1 MGKTGFRIRSSVSAQ
16 VPVYVYVYLSN
27 TVRQEVKTGLLV
39 KRESWNSE
47 LQRGIDHSI
56 ATAELNEKL
65 DRLEN
70 HLLKELNNFS
80 NNTVGMPKDWLLN
93 HVNLCFYRVSIT
105 KSNMLLYQ
113 IDQYIELAPTKR
125 VKRTGSIGLS
135 PNTIRNLM
143 RFYELVEAFEEYVS
157 ESIDLITLDHAIV
170 QKFQEWLLSVRG
182 YSVNNSGLQLKLLK
196 MVCKH
201 AERNGVEVHSY
212 TRHIES
218 FTQRSKDRILQ
229 TLSFEEIEKIKGLTG
244 LPSTLEN
251 TRRWMLIGLF
261 IGQRVS
267 DLLKLTHQ
275 NIRKAEV
282 GVYVDLLQQKTE
294 KHVTI
299 GVGDAK
305 VIQILED
312 YFPYAVSAQQFN
324 KQIKQICQLAGIT
337 EMVKGYKTC
346 EKTRRRKVGVY
357 PKYSLISSHDLR
369 RSFATNYF
377 GRIPTPIL
385 MQITGHSKETTF
397 LSYIGAQVNKDAYA
411 DAFIRAAIT
420 L

>member
-1 MGKTGFRIRSSVSAQ
+1 MGKIGFRIRSSVSAQ
-16 VPVYVYVYLSN
+16 VQVYVYVYLSS
-27 TVRQEVKTGLLV
+27 TIRQEVKTGLLV
-39 KRESWNSE
+39 RRETWNSE
-47 LQRGIDHSI
+47 LQRGIDHSLV
-56 ATAELNEKL
+56 TAELNEKL

-70 HLLKELNNFS
+70 HLLKELNNLS
-80 NNTVGMPKDWLLN
+80 NKSGGISKDWLLD
-93 HVNLCFYRVSIT
+93 HVNSCFYRVSIT

-113 IDQYIELAPTKR
+113 IEQYIELAPTKR
-125 VKRTGSIGLS
+125 VKRTCSIGLS
-135 PNTIRNLM
+135 SNTIRNLM
-143 RFYELVEAFEEYVS
+143 RFYELVEAFEEYLV
-157 ESIDLITLDHAIV
+157 ESIDLTTLDHTIV

-196 MVCKH
+196 MVCKQ

-229 TLSFEEIEKIKGLTG
+229 TLSFEEIELIKKLTG

-251 TRRWMLIGLF
+251 SRRWMLIGLF

-267 DLLKLTHQ
+267 DLLKLTPQ

-299 GVGDAK
+299 GVVDAK

-312 YFPYAVSAQQFN
+312 YFPYAISAQQFN
-324 KQIKQICQLAGIT
+324 KQIKQICQIAGIT

-346 EKTRRRKVGVY
+346 EKTRRRKLGVY
-357 PKYSLISSHDLR
+357 PKFSLISSHDLR

-377 GRIPTPIL
+377 GKIPTPIL

-411 DAFIRAAIT
+411 DAFIRVAST

>member
-1 MGKTGFRIRSSVSAQ
+1 MGKIGFRIRSSASAQ
-16 VPVYVYVYLSN
+16 VPVYVYVYLTS
-27 TVRQEVKTGLLV
+27 TLRQEVRTGLLV
-39 KRESWNSE
+39 RRESWNSE
-47 LQRGIDHSI
+47 LQRGVDHSI
-56 ATAELNEKL
+56 AIAELNDKL

-70 HLLKELNNFS
+70 HLLKELNNLS
-80 NNTVGMPKDWLLN
+80 NKSGGISKNWLLD
-93 HVNLCFYRVSIT
+93 HVNSCFYRVNIT
-105 KSNMLLYQ
+105 KSNLLLYQ
-113 IDQYIELAPTKR
+113 IEQYIELAPTKR

-135 PNTIRNLM
+135 TNTIRNLM
-143 RFYELVEAFEEYVS
+143 RFYELIEAFEEYLG
-157 ESIDLITLDHAIV
+157 ESIDLMILDHARV
-170 QKFQEWLLSVRG
+170 QKLQEWLLSVKG
-182 YSVNNSGLQLKLLK
+182 YSVNNAGLQLKLLK
-196 MVCKH
+196 MVCKQ
-201 AERNGVEVHSY
+201 AERNGVEGHSY

-229 TLSFEEIEKIKGLTG
+229 TLSFEEIERIKNLSS

-251 TRRWMLIGLF
+251 TRRWMMIGLF

-267 DLLKLTHQ
+267 DLLKLTPQ
-275 NIRKAEV
+275 NIRKAEL

-299 GVGDAK
+299 GVVDAK

-312 YFPYAVSAQQFN
+312 YFPYLISAQQFN
-324 KQIKQICQLAGIT
+324 KQIKQICQLAEIT

-346 EKTRRRKVGVY
+346 EKTRRRKLGVY

-377 GRIPTPIL
+377 GKIPTPIL

-411 DAFIRAAIT
+411 DAFIKAAST

>member
-1 MGKTGFRIRSSVSAQ
+1 MGKIGFRIRSSVSAQ
-16 VPVYVYVYLSN
+16 VPVYVYVYLSS
-27 TVRQEVKTGLLV
+27 TIRQEVKTGLLV
-39 KRESWNSE
+39 KRESWNSV
-47 LQRGIDHSI
+47 LQRGIDHSLVI
-56 ATAELNEKL
+56 AELNEKL

-70 HLLKELNNFS
+70 HLLKELNNLS
-80 NNTVGMPKDWLLN
+80 NKSGGIPMDWLLY
-93 HVNLCFYRVSIT
+93 HVNLCFYNVSIT
-105 KSNMLLYQ
+105 KTNMLLYQ
-113 IDQYIELAPTKR
+113 IEQYIELAPTKR

-135 PNTIRNLM
+135 SNTIRNLM
-143 RFYELVEAFEEYVS
+143 RFYELIEAFEEYLGNA
-157 ESIDLITLDHAIV
+157 IDLTKLDHSIV
-170 QKFQEWLLSVRG
+170 QKLQDWLLSVRG
-182 YSVNNSGLQLKLLK
+182 YSVNNAGLQLKLLK
-196 MVCKH
+196 MVCKQ

-229 TLSFEEIEKIKGLTG
+229 TLSFEEIARIKNLTS

-251 TRRWMLIGLF
+251 TRRWMLLGLF

-267 DLLKLTHQ
+267 DLLRLTPQ

-299 GVGDAK
+299 GVVDAK
-305 VIQILED
+305 LIQILED
-312 YFPYAVSAQQFN
+312 YFPYAISAQQFN

-346 EKTRRRKVGVY
+346 EKTRRRKLGVY

-377 GRIPTPIL
+377 GKIPTPIL

-411 DAFIRAAIT
+411 DAFIRAAST

>member
-1 MGKTGFRIRSSVSAQ
+1 MGKIGFRIRSTASAQ
-16 VPVYVYVYLSN
+16 VPVYVYVYLTS
-27 TVRQEVKTGLLV
+27 TIRQEVRTGLLV
-39 KRESWNSE
+39 RRESWNSE
-47 LQRGIDHSI
+47 LQRGVDHSI
-56 ATAELNEKL
+56 AIAELNDKL

-70 HLLKELNNFS
+70 HLLKELNDLS
-80 NNTVGMPKDWLLN
+80 NKFGGISKDWLLD
-93 HVNLCFYRVSIT
+93 HVNSCFYRVSIT

-113 IDQYIELAPTKR
+113 IEQYIELAPTKR

-135 PNTIRNLM
+135 TNTIRNLM
-143 RFYELVEAFEEYVS
+143 RFYELIEAFEEYLG
-157 ESIDLITLDHAIV
+157 EAIDLTTLDHTIV
-170 QKFQEWLLSVRG
+170 QKFQEWLLSVKG
-182 YSVNNSGLQLKLLK
+182 YSVNNAGLQLKLLK
-196 MVCKH
+196 MVCKQ

-229 TLSFEEIEKIKGLTG
+229 TLSFEEIERIKYLTG

-267 DLLKLTHQ
+267 DLLKLTPQ
-275 NIRKAEV
+275 NIRKAEI

-299 GVGDAK
+299 GVVDTK

-312 YFPYAVSAQQFN
+312 YFPHVISAQQFN
-324 KQIKQICQLAGIT
+324 KQIKQICQLAGII
-337 EMVKGYKTC
+337 EMVKGYKIC
-346 EKTRRRKVGVY
+346 EKTRRRKLGVY

-377 GRIPTPIL
+377 GKIPTPIL

-411 DAFIRAAIT
+411 DAFIRVAST

>member
-1 MGKTGFRIRSSVSAQ
+1 M
-16 VPVYVYVYLSN
+16 
-27 TVRQEVKTGLLV
+27 
-39 KRESWNSE
+39 
-47 LQRGIDHSI
+47 DHSLV
-56 ATAELNEKL
+56 TAELNEKL

-70 HLLKELNNFS
+70 HLLKELNNLS
-80 NNTVGMPKDWLLN
+80 NKSGGISRDWLLS

-113 IDQYIELAPTKR
+113 IEQYIELAPTKR

-135 PNTIRNLM
+135 SNTIRNLM
-143 RFYELVEAFEEYVS
+143 RFYELVEAFEEYVG
-157 ESIDLITLDHAIV
+157 EAIDLTKLDHAIV
-170 QKFQEWLLSVRG
+170 QKFQEWLFSVRG

-196 MVCKH
+196 MVCKQ

-229 TLSFEEIEKIKGLTG
+229 TLSFEEIERIKNLTG
-244 LPSTLEN
+244 LPLTLEN

-267 DLLKLTHQ
+267 DLLKLTPQ

-299 GVGDAK
+299 GVVDAK

-312 YFPYAVSAQQFN
+312 YFPYAISAQQFN

-346 EKTRRRKVGVY
+346 EKNSKKKTRSIPKV
-357 PKYSLISSHDLR
+357 
-369 RSFATNYF
+369 
-377 GRIPTPIL
+377 
-385 MQITGHSKETTF
+385 
-397 LSYIGAQVNKDAYA
+397 
-411 DAFIRAAIT
+411 
-420 L
+420 

>member
-1 MGKTGFRIRSSVSAQ
+1 MGKIGFRIRSSVSAQ
-16 VPVYVYVYLSN
+16 VPVYVYVYLSS

-47 LQRGIDHSI
+47 LQRGIDHSLT
-56 ATAELNEKL
+56 TAELNEKL

-70 HLLKELNNFS
+70 YLLKELNKLS
-80 NNTVGMPKDWLLN
+80 HNTGGMPKDWLLN

-105 KSNMLLYQ
+105 ISNMLLYQ

-135 PNTIRNLM
+135 TNTIRNLM
-143 RFYELVEAFEEYVS
+143 RFYELIETFEEYLGN
-157 ESIDLITLDHAIV
+157 SIDLTKLDHTIA
-170 QKFQEWLLSVRG
+170 QKFQDWLLTVRG
-182 YSVNNSGLQLKLLK
+182 YSVNNAGLQLKLLK
-196 MVCKH
+196 MVCKQ

-218 FTQRSKDRILQ
+218 FTQRSKDRVLQ
-229 TLSFEEIEKIKGLTG
+229 TLSFEEIERIKNLTG
-244 LPSTLEN
+244 LPSTLVN

-267 DLLKLTHQ
+267 DLLKLTPQ
-275 NIRKAEV
+275 NVRKAEV

-299 GVGDAK
+299 GVVDPK

-312 YFPYAVSAQQFN
+312 HFPYSISAQQFN
-324 KQIKQICQLAGIT
+324 KQIKQICQIAGIT

-346 EKTRRRKVGVY
+346 EKTRRRKLGVY
-357 PKYSLISSHDLR
+357 PKYTLISSHDLR

-377 GRIPTPIL
+377 GKIPTPIL

-411 DAFIRAAIT
+411 DAFIRAAST

>member
-1 MGKTGFRIRSSVSAQ
+1 
-16 VPVYVYVYLSN
+16 
-27 TVRQEVKTGLLV
+27 
-39 KRESWNSE
+39 
-47 LQRGIDHSI
+47 
-56 ATAELNEKL
+56 
-65 DRLEN
+65 
-70 HLLKELNNFS
+70 
-80 NNTVGMPKDWLLN
+80 
-93 HVNLCFYRVSIT
+93 
-105 KSNMLLYQ
+105 
-113 IDQYIELAPTKR
+113 
-125 VKRTGSIGLS
+125 
-135 PNTIRNLM
+135 M
-143 RFYELVEAFEEYVS
+143 RFYELIEAFEDYLG
-157 ESIDLITLDHAIV
+157 ESIDLTILDHSIV
-170 QKFQEWLLSVRG
+170 QKFQDWLLSVRG
-182 YSVNNSGLQLKLLK
+182 YSVNNAGLQLKLLK
-196 MVCKH
+196 MVCKQ

-218 FTQRSKDRILQ
+218 FTQRSKDRILH
-229 TLSFEEIEKIKGLTG
+229 TLSFDEIERIKNLTG

-251 TRRWMLIGLF
+251 TRRWILIGLF

-267 DLLKLTHQ
+267 DLLKLTSQ

-294 KHVTI
+294 KYVTI
-299 GVGDAK
+299 GVVDAK

-312 YFPYAVSAQQFN
+312 YFPYAISAQQFN
-324 KQIKQICQLAGIT
+324 KQIKQICQLASIT

-346 EKTRRRKVGVY
+346 EKTRRRKLGVY

-377 GRIPTPIL
+377 GKIPTPIL

-411 DAFIRAAIT
+411 DAFIRAAST

>member
-1 MGKTGFRIRSSVSAQ
+1 MGKIGFRIRSSVSAQ
-16 VPVYVYVYLSN
+16 VPVYVYVYLTS
-27 TVRQEVKTGLLV
+27 TIRQEVRTGLLV
-39 KRESWNSE
+39 RRESWNSE
-47 LQRGIDHSI
+47 LQRGVDHSI
-56 ATAELNEKL
+56 AIAELNDKL

-70 HLLKELNNFS
+70 HLLKELNNLS
-80 NNTVGMPKDWLLN
+80 NKSGGIPKDWLLD

-113 IDQYIELAPTKR
+113 IEQYIELAPTKR

-135 PNTIRNLM
+135 SNTIRNLM
-143 RFYELVEAFEEYVS
+143 RFYELFEAFEEYLGERLDVT
-157 ESIDLITLDHAIV
+157 TLDHSIV
-170 QKFQEWLLSVRG
+170 QRFQEWLLSIKG

-196 MVCKH
+196 IVCKQ

-229 TLSFEEIEKIKGLTG
+229 TLSFEEIERIKNLKG

-251 TRRWMLIGLF
+251 TRRWMLVGLF

-267 DLLKLTHQ
+267 DLLKLTPL
-275 NIRKAEV
+275 NVRKAEV

-299 GVGDAK
+299 GVVDAK
-305 VIQILED
+305 VMQILEN

-324 KQIKQICQLAGIT
+324 KQIKQICQIAGIT
-337 EMVKGYKTC
+337 EMVKGYTTC
-346 EKTRRRKVGVY
+346 EKTRRRKLGVY

-377 GRIPTPIL
+377 GKIPTPIL

-411 DAFIRAAIT
+411 DAFIRAAST

>member
-1 MGKTGFRIRSSVSAQ
+1 MGKIGFRIRSLVSAQ
-16 VPVYVYVYLSN
+16 VPVYVYVYLSSN
-27 TVRQEVKTGLLV
+27 IRQEVKTGLLV
-39 KRESWNSE
+39 RRESWNSE
-47 LQRGIDHSI
+47 LQRGIDHSLV
-56 ATAELNEKL
+56 TAELNEKL

-70 HLLKELNNFS
+70 HLLKEFNNLS
-80 NNTVGMPKDWLLN
+80 NRSGGIPKNWLFD
-93 HVNLCFYRVSIT
+93 HVNSCFYSVSIT
-105 KSNMLLYQ
+105 QSNMLLYQ
-113 IDQYIELAPTKR
+113 IEQYIELAPTKR

-135 PNTIRNLM
+135 TNTIRNLM
-143 RFYELVEAFEEYVS
+143 RFYELVEAFEEYLG
-157 ESIDLITLDHAIV
+157 ERIALTTLNHSIV
-170 QKFQEWLLSVRG
+170 QKFQDWLLSLKG
-182 YSVNNSGLQLKLLK
+182 YSVNNAGLQLKLLK
-196 MVCKH
+196 MVCKQ

-229 TLSFEEIEKIKGLTG
+229 TLSFEEIERIKNLTG

-251 TRRWMLIGLF
+251 SRRWILIGLF

-267 DLLKLTHQ
+267 DLLRLTPP
-275 NIRKAEV
+275 NVRNAEM

-294 KHVTI
+294 KYVTI
-299 GVGDAK
+299 GVVDAK

-312 YFPYAVSAQQFN
+312 YFPYAISAQQFN

-346 EKTRRRKVGVY
+346 EKSRRRKLGVY

-377 GRIPTPIL
+377 GKIPTPIL

-411 DAFIRAAIT
+411 DAFIRAAST